1 MLWSKTRETARLKR
15 RSWYSSRANALT
27 MRIPETF
34 SSASAVSSAIRCWT
48 SCRAGRVTRV
58 QPGGVDKKQRAGVR
72 GNHVINHVKSL
83 RNDLATIIGHRIDG
97 VDVRA

>member
-15 RSWYSSRANALT
+15 RSWYSSRAKALT

-48 SCRAGRVTRV
+48 SCWAGRETR
-58 QPGGVDKKQRAGVR
+58 
-72 GNHVINHVKSL
+72 L
-83 RNDLATIIGHRIDG
+83 
-97 VDVRA
+97 

>member
-15 RSWYSSRANALT
+15 CSWYSSRAKALT

-48 SCRAGRVTRV
+48 SCRAGRETR
-58 QPGGVDKKQRAGVR
+58 
-72 GNHVINHVKSL
+72 L
-83 RNDLATIIGHRIDG
+83 
-97 VDVRA
+97 